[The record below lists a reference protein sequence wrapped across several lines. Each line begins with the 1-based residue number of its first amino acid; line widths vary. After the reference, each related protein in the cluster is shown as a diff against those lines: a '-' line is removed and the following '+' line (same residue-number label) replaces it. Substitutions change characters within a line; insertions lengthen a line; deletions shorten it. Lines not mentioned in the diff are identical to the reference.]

1 MKSSIHNLKTEGY
14 VALSYPKNLR
24 ASVEETVEA
33 WKQFCALPAET
44 KKNLPYSNA
53 GAGVGYELKDGAG
66 PKGDKKENLDVTLG
80 GKEWL
85 ETNAK
90 IIDNKVAFDFIT
102 KSTNLVSIMKPLIV
116 GFAAEAERTFG
127 IKDFKKEVEESENA
141 FFVRFIHYFGD
152 RKPGEETA
160 SAHTDQ
166 SGFTLHLYESHA
178 GLQCF
183 TKEKIWID
191 MPVSRGE
198 TVIIPCMQLQL
209 RSGGDLVATCH
220 RVVASEETARTGRF
234 SAVCFVQLK
243 NTPKYDKETHGRLQE
258 KEPGFN
264 YHLSHDEFKKLFKN

>member
-1 MKSSIHNLKTEGY
+1 MKTNIIDLKTKGF
-14 VALSYPKNLR
+14 VALPYPKNLR
-24 ASVEETVEA
+24 TSVEETVEA
-33 WKQFCALPAET
+33 WKKFCDLPTDT
-44 KKNLPYSNA
+44 KKNLPYSNG
-53 GAGVGYELKDGAG
+53 GAGVGYELKEGKG

-85 ETNAK
+85 ETNAEK
-90 IIDNKVAFDFIT
+90 IGNKVALDFIE
-102 KSTNLVSIMKPLIV
+102 KSTQLVSVMKPLIV
-116 GFAAEAERTFG
+116 DFAKEAEKAFG
-127 IKDFKKEVEESENA
+127 IRDFAEEVENGEDA

-160 SAHTDQ
+160 SAHADQ

-191 MPVSRGE
+191 MPVSKGE

-209 RSGGDLVATCH
+209 RSSGDLIATCH
-220 RVVASEETARTGRF
+220 RVVANEETARNGRF

-243 NTPKYDKETHGRLQE
+243 KTPKYDKDTHGRLQE
-258 KEPGFN
+258 KELGFN
-264 YHLSHDEFKKLFKN
+264 YSLPHDEFKKLFKS